1 MAGFHGTST
10 TVAEDHDEGEKTFLG
25 QTGNFNGEDI
35 VEIICQQEAT
45 AQFIARHMYH
55 FFVAD
60 EPPVPAW
67 PYTPPRDPEAID
79 TLVKAYYDGDY
90 DIQEML
96 RALFTSDF
104 FKDESIRYEKVK
116 SPAELVAGVLRLTG
130 EFDRPRREIMDRAL
144 QMTFMGQMLNNPPS
158 VEGWHQGME
167 WVDTGTLVER
177 INFASEQ
184 LGDANKPGVKAMIDG
199 VMADEYATS
208 PARIVDTCLE
218 QLGVIE
224 VSDETREVL
233 ERFAEQ
239 TGEERTRDKVSN
251 LLRLTTAT
259 QEFQRS

>member
-1 MAGFHGTST
+1 
-10 TVAEDHDEGEKTFLG
+10 
-25 QTGNFNGEDI
+25 
-35 VEIICQQEAT
+35 
-45 AQFIARHMYH
+45 
-55 FFVAD
+55 
-60 EPPVPAW
+60 
-67 PYTPPRDPEAID
+67 
-79 TLVKAYYDGDY
+79 
-90 DIQEML
+90 ML

-184 LGDANKPGVKAMIDG
+184 FGDTNKPGVRDMIDG
-199 VMADEYATS
+199 VMVDEYATS
-208 PARIVDTCLE
+208 PARIVDACLD

-239 TGEERTRDKVSN
+239 TGEERTRDKVAN
-251 LLRLTTAT
+251 ILRLTTAT
-259 QEFQRS
+259 QEFQRN

>member
-1 MAGFHGTST
+1 
-10 TVAEDHDEGEKTFLG
+10 
-25 QTGNFNGEDI
+25 
-35 VEIICQQEAT
+35 
-45 AQFIARHMYH
+45 
-55 FFVAD
+55 
-60 EPPVPAW
+60 
-67 PYTPPRDPEAID
+67 
-79 TLVKAYYDGDY
+79 
-90 DIQEML
+90 ML

-184 LGDANKPGVKAMIDG
+184 FGDANKPGVRAIIDG

-208 PARIVDTCLE
+208 PARIVDTCLD

-239 TGEERTRDKVSN
+239 TGEERTRDKVAN

-259 QEFQRS
+259 QEFQRN